1 MGITLVV
8 GIVSGIMLTQSQNVS
23 KQTLVPRVKSSMA
36 KVEQRLSEAVLT
48 PEAFT
53 CTGSGVATCTLNS
66 DYLLQF
72 SLPVG
77 GTDCANPPCRA
88 VIDPATLV
96 MDAAAKKVRASI
108 VYEGDSIPIRPINF
122 EVDIPSEILQL
133 ATTRCPASSP
143 LFRGFDASG
152 RVKCD
157 PLPASCGNDQF
168 LTSVERSTLIPN
180 CNLIPEAAY
189 WNDYKA
195 QLFPVE
201 MALTGKYVVSTGFA
215 DWLNNRLS
223 GRSTNFSCVPGYC
236 CDNTRDTCSLMSEG
250 FTFSIN
256 LVANYE
262 PELSTTFIS
271 LGGTVQGDFNSK
283 GFFCQ

>member
-1 MGITLVV
+1 MSKITLFPLLNQRGSILLQAMGVTLVV

-36 KVEQRLSEAVLT
+36 KVEQRLSEAVMT

-96 MDAAAKKVRASI
+96 MDAATKKVRASI
-108 VYEGDSIPIRPINF
+108 VYEGDSIPIKPISF

-143 LFRGFDASG
+143 LFRGFTATG
-152 RVKCD
+152 EVKCD
-157 PLPASCGNDQF
+157 PLPAACGNDQF
-168 LTSVERSTLIPN
+168 LTSVERSTLTPN
-180 CNLIPEAAY
+180 CTLIPEAPDCPTDQLVSRFEWRASGVP
-189 WNDYKA
+189 DVQCSGIIRPSTFFSHSMDVATTPAVRSVSGGGGGPPPTSPPTTAA
-195 QLFPVE
+195 QP
-201 MALTGKYVVSTGFA
+201 SSR
-215 DWLNNRLS
+215 N
-223 GRSTNFSCVPGYC
+223 
-236 CDNTRDTCSLMSEG
+236 
-250 FTFSIN
+250 
-256 LVANYE
+256 
-262 PELSTTFIS
+262 
-271 LGGTVQGDFNSK
+271 
-283 GFFCQ
+283 